1 MQRIYAFFRSI
12 SRGHWCTVQVPLYKG
27 LHRAPGSVAENSVNL
42 YGRKLWWMVLFY
54 VALHPR
60 KESCLLSLARQN
72 GSQESVKKL
81 LHFCYTTT
89 WPNKLDC
96 CYTTKYVRFVPFPL
110 SPQIA
115 VIQQVTAIFFDY
127 DRDSIYCFDT
137 ILWNPG
143 SFLRSSACN
152 QVSYTCRKN
161 PFFPQTWSWEQRK
174 ITSCSFF
181 SFLIYIFVGVHFNGH
196 KESMLFASAL
206 SWRCGNSPQQQI
218 PLDLPVSILLDRNTT
233 ILVAVNR
240 LPSGKI
246 ENVILCTVHIL
257 PPCRI
262 P

>member
-96 CYTTKYVRFVPFPL
+96 CYTTKYVRVVPFPL

-115 VIQQVTAIFFDY
+115 VAHWAMAICFIMIGTCSFV
-127 DRDSIYCFDT
+127 SILYFEIREAFYISLLAT
-137 ILWNPG
+137 SWLH
-143 SFLRSSACN
+143 SS
-152 QVSYTCRKN
+152 QKTV
-161 PFFPQTWSWEQRK
+161 FPQTWVLGAEK
-174 ITSCSFF
+174 YYY
-181 SFLIYIFVGVHFNGH
+181 L
-196 KESMLFASAL
+196 
-206 SWRCGNSPQQQI
+206 
-218 PLDLPVSILLDRNTT
+218 
-233 ILVAVNR
+233 
-240 LPSGKI
+240 
-246 ENVILCTVHIL
+246 
-257 PPCRI
+257 
-262 P
+262 

>member
-60 KESCLLSLARQN
+60 KESCLLSLVRQN

-96 CYTTKYVRFVPFPL
+96 CYTTKYVRVVPFPL

-115 VIQQVTAIFFDY
+115 VIQQVTAIFWLWSGFDLLFWY
-127 DRDSIYCFDT
+127 HTLKS
-137 ILWNPG
+137 
-143 SFLRSSACN
+143 
-152 QVSYTCRKN
+152 RKLTTKFCLQ
-161 PFFPQTWSWEQRK
+161 PSWLHLSQKTFFHKLVLGAEKNHCLP
-174 ITSCSFF
+174 FF
-181 SFLIYIFVGVHFNGH
+181 SFLIYTFVGVHFNGH
-196 KESMLFASAL
+196 KESMLFASAC
-206 SWRCGNSPQQQI
+206 RG
-218 PLDLPVSILLDRNTT
+218 DVETLPNY
-233 ILVAVNR
+233 
-240 LPSGKI
+240 KY
-246 ENVILCTVHIL
+246 H
-257 PPCRI
+257 
-262 P
+262 